1 MAWVGVGWRGLA
13 WVGVGRD
20 IACLHTSVH
29 LHMHMHTFALN
40 LTLTR
45 TRWNDEG
52 VGLKRLRASL
62 AALAPAAEAR

>member
-1 MAWVGVGWRGLA
+1 LAWVGVGWRGLA
-13 WVGVGRD
+13 WVGVGPD
-20 IACLHTSVH
+20 IACL
-29 LHMHMHTFALN
+29 HTFALN

>member
-1 MAWVGVGWRGLA
+1 MGFGVGWRGLA

-20 IACLHTSVH
+20 IACLHTCLH
-29 LHMHMHTFALN
+29 LHTFALN
-40 LTLTR
+40 LTR

-62 AALAPAAEAR
+62 AALAPAAEARWPYQ